1 MITMTITMM
10 TIMTIDH
17 DDHETIMMITMS
29 REGPSLNMD
38 LETTTFDLKYIFPKT
53 EKLELVFGTNIL
65 VAN

>member
-1 MITMTITMM
+1 MRSR
-10 TIMTIDH
+10 D
-17 DDHETIMMITMS
+17 

-38 LETTTFDLKYIFPKT
+38 LETTTFDLKYIFPKS